1 MAGVLIENGGYLR
14 EILRLLG
21 AERWDCNWLITEL
34 ECYDYCGWEG
44 CEKWA
49 EETLFLSN
57 REFLHDVELRN
68 MQFVWGILSAVPA
81 SYKKEQVMSSPLPAF
96 SGDENGESCYLAD
109 TLCPQHP
116 LAFLEIMCEDST
128 SVTVIARDMVPL
140 RPLFRLSERTEDAEK
155 NNRRWHEAMEKGR
168 ALLEAHGL
176 SRWEYRTCP
185 GIPQKVRNDRI
196 AEIWWSLYRHQPDR
210 PIREDDIRT
219 EVLRILEREKES
231 HHG

>member
-34 ECYDYCGWEG
+34 ECYDYCGWVG

-81 SYKKEQVMSSPLPAF
+81 SYKKEQVMSSPLPAIT
-96 SGDENGESCYLAD
+96 GDENGESCYLAD

-116 LAFLEIMCEDST
+116 LSFLEIMCEDST

-168 ALLEAHGL
+168 AL
-176 SRWEYRTCP
+176 
-185 GIPQKVRNDRI
+185 PQKVRNDRI

>member
-1 MAGVLIENGGYLR
+1 MAGVLIENGGHLR
-14 EILRLLG
+14 QILQLLG

-34 ECYDYCGWEG
+34 SCYDYCGWEG

-57 REFLHDVELRN
+57 WEFLHDVELRD

-81 SYKKEQVMSSPLPAF
+81 TCTKEQVLSFPLPAF
-96 SGDENGESCYLAD
+96 SEDENGESCYLAD
-109 TLCPQHP
+109 TLCPRHP

-128 SVTVIARDMVPL
+128 SVTVIAKDMKPL
-140 RPLFRLSERTEDAEK
+140 RTLFQLPEWTEDVEK
-155 NNRRWHEAMEKGR
+155 NNRRWHEVAEKGQ

-185 GIPQKVRNDRI
+185 VIPQKVRNDRI
-196 AEIWWSLYRHQPDR
+196 AEIWRNLYHHRPDR
-210 PIREDDIRT
+210 PICEADIRA
-219 EVLRILEREKES
+219 EVLNILKREKEN